1 MPTNLVYGLLITLET
16 KLFGVLC
23 FKTFALS
30 LRSRRQHKAWGL
42 SPRRTIVKRS
52 EPTKWATANGCR
64 PFHGLDIAPNLTRGS
79 TFGSTPGFMLPP
91 APRAWKNTK
100 NSVSRVFMPFVF
112 RFALLVVI
120 FRQINLLCPH
130 SGFANPEC
138 GRSLINRPLTSSRN
152 PFILSP
158 FHCGTH
164 WHGDWLSA
172 G

>member
-1 MPTNLVYGLLITLET
+1 
-16 KLFGVLC
+16 
-23 FKTFALS
+23 
-30 LRSRRQHKAWGL
+30 
-42 SPRRTIVKRS
+42 
-52 EPTKWATANGCR
+52 
-64 PFHGLDIAPNLTRGS
+64 
-79 TFGSTPGFMLPP
+79 
-91 APRAWKNTK
+91 
-100 NSVSRVFMPFVF
+100 MPFVF

-130 SGFANPEC
+130 SGIANPEC